1 MENLYT
7 ARIIRPSAFSH
18 LTDNAFCLHAP
29 PPHPSP
35 PPPIAPPTHKKL
47 HNLGFSFLLGI
58 TIASKEI
65 EDNTCAGFFFREVG
79 QKGVFWEMCKWQMDK
94 RQNMDF
100 KLIIKDDYLK
110 LK

>member
-29 PPHPSP
+29 P
-35 PPPIAPPTHKKL
+35 APTHKNCTTLAFRFSWVLQSPQKKL
-47 HNLGFSFLLGI
+47 KTMLVQVFFL
-58 TIASKEI
+58 
-65 EDNTCAGFFFREVG
+65 REVG

>member
-1 MENLYT
+1 MEKLYT
-7 ARIIRPSAFSH
+7 AIIIWPSAFSH
-18 LTDNAFCLHAP
+18 LTVNAFCLHAP
-29 PPHPSP
+29 PP
-35 PPPIAPPTHKKL
+35 PIAPPPTHKNCTTLAFRFSWVLQSPQKKL
-47 HNLGFSFLLGI
+47 KTMLV
-58 TIASKEI
+58 
-65 EDNTCAGFFFREVG
+65 EVG

>member
-1 MENLYT
+1 MLVQV
-7 ARIIRPSAFSH
+7 
-18 LTDNAFCLHAP
+18 
-29 PPHPSP
+29 
-35 PPPIAPPTHKKL
+35 
-47 HNLGFSFLLGI
+47 
-58 TIASKEI
+58 
-65 EDNTCAGFFFREVG
+65 FFFREVG

>member
-18 LTDNAFCLHAP
+18 LTDNAFCLQA
-29 PPHPSP
+29 
-35 PPPIAPPTHKKL
+35 PPPIAPPPPPTHKNCTTLAFRFSWVLQSPQKKL
-47 HNLGFSFLLGI
+47 KTMLV
-58 TIASKEI
+58 
-65 EDNTCAGFFFREVG
+65 EVG